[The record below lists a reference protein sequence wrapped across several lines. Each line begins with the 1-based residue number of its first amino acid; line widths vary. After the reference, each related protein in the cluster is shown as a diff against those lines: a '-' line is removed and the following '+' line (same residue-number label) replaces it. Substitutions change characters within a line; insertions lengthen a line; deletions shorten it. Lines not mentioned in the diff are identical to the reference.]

1 MRDTDQSRSLLIEIA
16 LAMVFALSNA
26 IRLVTG
32 SDACFPD
39 KGDCPM
45 GDPTYRMTGAFSFA
59 PGPARAPF
67 WPGLRALLPTPSTQS
82 ERTFIMKKLIL
93 AACAA
98 VTLTGPVLA
107 QDAPDTLVTILTA
120 PEPQTQLMA
129 MVLAM
134 SSAQQGIAQH
144 ILLCGP
150 AGDIALKD
158 APESATAPQPPRD
171 MSPKGLLTQIA
182 ELPNAKV
189 EVCAIY
195 LPAKGAQPDV
205 LMDGVT
211 VAQPPAM
218 AAAMLAP
225 NARIASY

>member
-1 MRDTDQSRSLLIEIA
+1 
-16 LAMVFALSNA
+16 
-26 IRLVTG
+26 
-32 SDACFPD
+32 
-39 KGDCPM
+39 
-45 GDPTYRMTGAFSFA
+45 
-59 PGPARAPF
+59 
-67 WPGLRALLPTPSTQS
+67 
-82 ERTFIMKKLIL
+82 MKKLALSALVALGL
-93 AACAA
+93 ATPA
-98 VTLTGPVLA
+98 LA
-107 QDAPDTLVTILTA
+107 QEGPDTLVTILTA

-134 SSAQQGIAQH
+134 QAAQQGATPH

-171 MSPKGLLTQIA
+171 MSPQGLMTQIMA
-182 ELPNAKV
+182 LPGARV

-195 LPAKGAQPDV
+195 LPGKGADPSV
-205 LMDGVT
+205 LLDGVA

-218 AAAMLAP
+218 AAAMIAP

>member
-1 MRDTDQSRSLLIEIA
+1 
-16 LAMVFALSNA
+16 
-26 IRLVTG
+26 
-32 SDACFPD
+32 
-39 KGDCPM
+39 
-45 GDPTYRMTGAFSFA
+45 
-59 PGPARAPF
+59 
-67 WPGLRALLPTPSTQS
+67 
-82 ERTFIMKKLIL
+82 MKTIIL
-93 AACAA
+93 TACAA
-98 VTLTGPVLA
+98 ITLTGATFA
-107 QDAPDTLVTILTA
+107 QEAPDTLVTILTA

-134 SSAQQGIAQH
+134 QAAQQGAAPH

-171 MSPKGLLTQIA
+171 MSPKGLLGKIA
-182 ELPNAKV
+182 EIPNAKV

-195 LPAKGAQPDV
+195 LPGKGLMADV

-218 AAAMLAP
+218 AAAMIAP